1 MDFKRILDKLDLL
14 DNRID
19 SIDKTLIK
27 QEANLDKHIMRTDQ
41 NEIMIQEI
49 FEQIRPIQKHI
60 NYVEGILKFI
70 GVLSILTGIAVAI
83 KDILK

>member
-1 MDFKRILDKLDLL
+1 MDFKRILDKLDIL
-14 DNRID
+14 DGRLD
-19 SIDKTLIK
+19 SVDKTLIK

-70 GVLSILTGIAVAI
+70 GVLSILTGVAVAI
-83 KDILK
+83 KDLIK

>member
-1 MDFKRILDKLDLL
+1 MDFKRILDKLDIL
-14 DNRID
+14 DTRLD
-19 SIDKTLIK
+19 SVDKTLIK

-49 FEQIRPIQKHI
+49 FEQIKPIQKHI

-83 KDILK
+83 KDIFK